1 MRRRLFFK
9 DKVKQR
15 LFRSVSCSSIFD
27 SLRRF
32 SGKVVIITG
41 SSSGIGQSAALSF
54 ADEGAS
60 VVIHGQNKERLDKTE
75 KLLLAEGIPP
85 QKLLKVLGSLED
97 PKTAERIVKDTINKF
112 GRIDILINNAGVL
125 AKPNINNPEAIENLD
140 FIYQVN
146 LRSVILLT
154 QLALPHI
161 EKVKGNVVSVS
172 STVSVRFSLVTFY
185 ALLKA
190 GLDHWTRAMAQQ
202 YASKGVRF
210 NAINPGA
217 TKTVI
222 FEKNGFTGD
231 LKKLHERWVKK
242 TTPLGRF
249 GEVHEMSAALKFL
262 ASEEASFITGV
273 CLMVDGGWSIGS
285 LGMDQI

>member
-1 MRRRLFFK
+1 MRRRFFFK
-9 DKVKQR
+9 EKVKQR
-15 LFRSVSCSSIFD
+15 LFRSVSCSSVLN

-32 SGKVVIITG
+32 TGKVVIITG
-41 SSSGIGQSAALSF
+41 SSSGIGQSAAFSF
-54 ADEGAS
+54 AEEGAS

-97 PKTAERIVKDTINKF
+97 PKTADKIIRETINKF

-125 AKPNINNPEAIENLD
+125 AKQNISNPESIENLD
-140 FIYQVN
+140 YIYQIN

-154 QLALPHI
+154 QLALPYI

-172 STVSVRFSLVTFY
+172 STISVRYALANYY

-190 GLDHWTRAMAQQ
+190 GIDHWTRAMAVQ
-202 YASKGVRF
+202 YGPKGVRF

-217 TKTVI
+217 TKTII
-222 FEKNGFTGD
+222 FEKNGFTGE

-249 GEVHEMSAALKFL
+249 GEVNEMAAALKFL
-262 ASEEASFITGV
+262 ASDEATYITGV
-273 CLMVDGGWSIGS
+273 CLMVDGGWSIAS
-285 LGMDQI
+285 VGMDQI